1 MRNPKVTSIAVLPV
15 EGDPEM
21 GARLATVLQQE
32 TTLRVESPSTVRA
45 AVAETDSRSAQADDN
60 DRSALAK
67 EITRDLGVDTVLV
80 SRVTGTPSHSA
91 IGDGKARVHAASIYI
106 W

>member
-1 MRNPKVTSIAVLPV
+1 LIERCDAQSKVTSIAVLPV

-45 AVAETDSRSAQADDN
+45 AVAETDSVRHKLMIMIAVPWP
-60 DRSALAK
+60 K
-67 EITRDLGVDTVLV
+67 
-80 SRVTGTPSHSA
+80 
-91 IGDGKARVHAASIYI
+91 K
-106 W
+106 